1 MATTFFAVPL
11 PTFVD
16 ANEWEAA
23 DLAGRLGVVAHASFL
38 YAGFVPYGAVPSSS
52 HSPAPLLSRRYYTAP
67 QLVRVDGA
75 DVAVLE
81 LPEQAIGEVA
91 FRTYLLTSAGHQ
103 RCVYQAFLNKA
114 YLAPILSGG
123 VHDAARAV
131 ETGAAGAWLWRSLAD
146 WACRGPFLELCR
158 WNDLP
163 VTGFLSLPDDSKAE
177 ILKRLADGKDLARVE
192 CTSSQLR
199 RLVAE
204 RDGELWKA
212 MCETRGLLP
221 DEETF
226 LEVISWKERYVNAL
240 RPPPTRP
247 WAWASATHR
256 DRFDPPQHEEL
267 FVRLRQSLQ
276 QQHDELYATRHRV
289 PVEDSSIADEALNP
303 PLREVVARGRQS
315 GRKHRKVPQ
324 KDYMNK
330 RHGVG
335 AIHSPSSRY
344 RWKHR

>member
-1 MATTFFAVPL
+1 MAATFFAVPL
-11 PTFVD
+11 PRFVD
-16 ANEWEAA
+16 ADEWEAA
-23 DLAGRLGVVAHASFL
+23 DLTGRLGIVAHASFL
-38 YAGFVPYGAVPSSS
+38 YAGFVPYGVVPSSG

-67 QLVRVDGA
+67 QLVRADGA

-123 VHDAARAV
+123 VHDAARAL
-131 ETGAAGAWLWRSLAD
+131 ETGAVGAWLWRSLAD
-146 WACRGPFLELCR
+146 WACRGPFLELCC

-163 VTGFLSLPDDSKAE
+163 VTGFSSLPDDAKTE
-177 ILKRLADGKDLARVE
+177 ILKRLADAKDLARVE

-199 RLVAE
+199 RLVAA

-212 MCETRGLLP
+212 VCETRGLLP
-221 DEETF
+221 EEET
-226 LEVISWKERYVNAL
+226 LEVISWKERYVSAL
-240 RPPPTRP
+240 RPPPSRP
-247 WAWASATHR
+247 WAWARATTHHDLFDSA
-256 DRFDPPQHEEL
+256 QHEEL

-289 PVEDSSIADEALNP
+289 PVVDSSITDETLDP
-303 PLREVVARGRQS
+303 PAQGVVARGRQS
-315 GRKHRKVPQ
+315 GRKHRNVPQ
-324 KDYMNK
+324 KDCMNK
-330 RHGVG
+330 WHGAG